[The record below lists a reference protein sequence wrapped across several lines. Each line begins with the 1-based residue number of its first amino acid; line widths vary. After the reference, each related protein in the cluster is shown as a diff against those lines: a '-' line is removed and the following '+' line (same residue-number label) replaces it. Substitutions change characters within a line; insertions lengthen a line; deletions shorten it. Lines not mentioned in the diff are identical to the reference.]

1 MTEQL
6 SGVLTALVTPFN
18 ADGAV
23 DHSVL
28 AQVVE
33 RSIAAGVDGVVAC
46 GSTGEVGALTAAER
60 EAVVETVVSAA
71 AGRVPVIAQTGAT
84 STVEAVRLSTAAE
97 AAGADVLMLVTP
109 YYEPMTLEETVRYLD
124 DVASAVTAPVMLYNI
139 PGATGVNLDPD
150 TVRGLA
156 ERHNNVRY
164 IKDSS
169 ANWEQALQLI
179 HHHSDVIGTF
189 IGWDPYLY
197 SALVEGAAGVM
208 AGTGNVVP
216 NEIVDVVSKIKA
228 GDLTGAR
235 QAWDALYPVI
245 DALITLP
252 FIPAVKAGLG
262 LQGLEVGVPRAPM
275 APLSAADAAHLK
287 TVLAGLCGRSREAFT
302 DGGEA
307 RRRVAA
313 AAVAARHAGMPSS
326 ARMPS
331 MSPLTSSDQS
341 GRRCVRGVRRT
352 NRPTSGRPST
362 VTRRVPLST

>member
-1 MTEQL
+1 MSQQL
-6 SGVLTALVTPFN
+6 SGVLTALVTPFS
-18 ADGAV
+18 ADGSV
-23 DHSVL
+23 DHETL
-28 AQVVE
+28 AAVVE

-46 GSTGEVGALTAAER
+46 GSTGEVGALTSTER
-60 EAVVETVVSAA
+60 EAVVSTVVAAA

-84 STVEAVRLSTAAE
+84 STAEAIRLSKAAE

-109 YYEPMTLEETVRYLD
+109 YYEPMTLDETVAYLD
-124 DVASAVTAPVMLYNI
+124 AVASAVSADVMLYNI

-156 ERHNNVRY
+156 KRHENVRY

-216 NEIVDVVSKIKA
+216 NEIVDVVSQVKA
-228 GDLTGAR
+228 GDLAGAR

-275 APLSAADAAHLK
+275 ATLTADELDRLK
-287 TVLAGLCGRSREAFT
+287 SVLAAL
-302 DGGEA
+302 
-307 RRRVAA
+307 
-313 AAVAARHAGMPSS
+313 
-326 ARMPS
+326 
-331 MSPLTSSDQS
+331 
-341 GRRCVRGVRRT
+341 
-352 NRPTSGRPST
+352 
-362 VTRRVPLST
+362 